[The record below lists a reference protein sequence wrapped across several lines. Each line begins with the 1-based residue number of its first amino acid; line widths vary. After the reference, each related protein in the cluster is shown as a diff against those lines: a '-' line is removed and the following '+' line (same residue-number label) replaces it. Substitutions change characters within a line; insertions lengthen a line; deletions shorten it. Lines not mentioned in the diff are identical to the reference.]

1 MFNYAQS
8 NSLLQ
13 QEIDD
18 QPARDVAT
26 PSKIPFAGVPV
37 AHKIPRWQHELLDH
51 NGIPVGNNGLS
62 EVNRPK
68 RRNSRNS
75 KTAAITSDPTV
86 AAISISSSDTTSDN
100 MYHASAA
107 FTSAAFTNALPA
119 IDDSSKETMKKKKMK
134 EKTTSAKKSKQAKH
148 KLAATAI
155 GNMTAATTPTA
166 IAPTSTAATPNVAA
180 YANLNS
186 ATDMEIENKPVTIKT
201 VDTKPSESRNFK
213 APTNNDK
220 EQKPKK
226 PRVRKPRRNIPK
238 QKDFIPENEQPT
250 ENDVVGGRGGRSNH
264 HPGNRP
270 YWIRI
275 LESRNEYIKSR
286 SDHEKSRIAD
296 GILRYVV
303 EELRGRFLNI
313 DSKTKRWYTLPNSVV
328 LDKIKQ
334 ALRDKYIPYWAR
346 DLKIENKKQEP
357 FESILGLTQAVT
369 GNNTM
374 LHNIENNRPQHMP
387 HHMPQHMPQHM
398 QLHSTLPFAN
408 MHDPHT
414 VHPSVAL
421 AEMEAARAK
430 AANAMAAA
438 ATSRANAA
446 AAAAKAANEAA
457 NAAAAA
463 IPNDVNP
470 ANKSTNKL
478 DFLLGRSAR
487 RPMGQ
492 TSVIPTVDDIL
503 KCKVDQMAAFRS
515 MTTNA
520 GIMAAAMANA
530 TSPPIPS
537 LGMNPFNS
545 VGVRSSWMASI
556 GLGNSLSGGGMMGE
570 TMNNPVYG
578 NVGNMGAPALP
589 GPSSTLPAS
598 LGALHSVTMRSL
610 DKYLEEKLAEKIAG
624 VPAASLGSPAFTAAN
639 LPSLSRLN
647 ALAGTS
653 FDSAASSDPA
663 AAGLAAAFATPV
675 AAAPAASK
683 KTDWNAMYTR
693 ALTNSKPV

>member
-1 MFNYAQS
+1 M
-8 NSLLQ
+8 
-13 QEIDD
+13 D
-18 QPARDVAT
+18 
-26 PSKIPFAGVPV
+26 
-37 AHKIPRWQHELLDH
+37 
-51 NGIPVGNNGLS
+51 
-62 EVNRPK
+62 
-68 RRNSRNS
+68 
-75 KTAAITSDPTV
+75 
-86 AAISISSSDTTSDN
+86 
-100 MYHASAA
+100 HASAS
-107 FTSAAFTNALPA
+107 FTSALPA
-119 IDDSSKETMKKKKMK
+119 VDDPSKETVKKKK
-134 EKTTSAKKSKQAKH
+134 EKTTPAKKSKQAKH

-155 GNMTAATTPTA
+155 GKMTATTTTTAVAPTA
-166 IAPTSTAATPNVAA
+166 TISSTAATPNVAA
-180 YANLNS
+180 DANLNS
-186 ATDMEIENKPVTIKT
+186 ATDMEIENKTVTIT
-201 VDTKPSESRNFK
+201 PVDTKPSESSNLK
-213 APTNNDK
+213 APTNNNQ
-220 EQKPKK
+220 EQKSKK

-238 QKDFIPENEQPT
+238 QKNFIPETEQPT

-286 SDHEKSRIAD
+286 SDHEKARIAD
-296 GILRYVV
+296 GILRYVM

-346 DLKIENKKQEP
+346 DLKIEDKKYEP
-357 FESILGLTQAVT
+357 LESILGLTKAVI
-369 GNNTM
+369 GNNIM
-374 LHNIENNRPQHMP
+374 HHNIENNRPQHMP
-387 HHMPQHMPQHM
+387 HHMPQHMP
-398 QLHSTLPFAN
+398 LHSTLPFAN
-408 MHDPHT
+408 MHDPHA

-446 AAAAKAANEAA
+446 AAAAKAATEAA

-463 IPNDVNP
+463 IPNGVNP
-470 ANKSTNKL
+470 ANKSKNKL
-478 DFLLGRSAR
+478 DFLFGRSAR

-492 TSVIPTVDDIL
+492 TSAIPTVDDIL

-530 TSPPIPS
+530 TGPPIPS

-545 VGVRSSWMASI
+545 VGVRSAWMASL
-556 GLGNSLSGGGMMGE
+556 GLGNSLGGGGMMGE
-570 TMNNPVYG
+570 TMNNPAYA
-578 NVGNMGAPALP
+578 VGGDMGAPALP

-624 VPAASLGSPAFTAAN
+624 VPAASLGSPASPAFTAAN

-653 FDSAASSDPA
+653 FDSAVSSDPA
-663 AAGLAAAFATPV
+663 AAGAV
-675 AAAPAASK
+675 AAVPAASK

-693 ALTNSKPV
+693 ALTNSKAV